1 MNIFDILLTNYLLL
15 TGVCK
20 DITEAM
26 NMMNEQAPTVS
37 TVLEKAQEVIRKGI
51 QGLAR
56 DLMLLGSP
64 GSPDLWKGVNNLPIE
79 KQYSLRKLRESVT
92 AKDVVRCL
100 YRMSL
105 QRKGLSGTG
114 TGEVMSVE
122 EMHFLYRCMEPMFI
136 LLDKEFSEKELMT
149 AYQQINK

>member
-1 MNIFDILLTNYLLL
+1 MNIFDILLINYLML

-26 NMMNEQAPTVS
+26 NMKQTPS
-37 TVLEKAQEVIRKGI
+37 TALEKAQEVIQKGI

-64 GSPDLWKGVNNLPIE
+64 GYPDLWKGVNNLPIE

-92 AKDVVRCL
+92 AKDVARCL

-114 TGEVMSVE
+114 AEEVMSIE
-122 EMHFLYRCMEPMFI
+122 EMHFFYRCMEPMFI
-136 LLDKEFSEKELMT
+136 LLGKEFSEKELMT
-149 AYQQINK
+149 AYQQFNK